1 MSDSKDQVA
10 VQATASNTDSTSSL
24 PKDTAEVVVQRPVG
38 DEEAL
43 APADQVDTK
52 KKGFFAYFKTK
63 EFYIVLLLG

>member
-10 VQATASNTDSTSSL
+10 VQAMASNTNSISSL
-24 PKDTAEVVVQRPVG
+24 PKDTAEVVVQRPV

-43 APADQVDTK
+43 APADQVDTQK
-52 KKGFFAYFKTK
+52 QGFFAYFKTK

>member
-1 MSDSKDQVA
+1 MSDSKNQVA
-10 VQATASNTDSTSSL
+10 VQATASNADFTSSS
-24 PKDTAEVVVQRPVG
+24 PKDTAEVVVQTQR

-43 APADQVDTK
+43 APADQVDTQ